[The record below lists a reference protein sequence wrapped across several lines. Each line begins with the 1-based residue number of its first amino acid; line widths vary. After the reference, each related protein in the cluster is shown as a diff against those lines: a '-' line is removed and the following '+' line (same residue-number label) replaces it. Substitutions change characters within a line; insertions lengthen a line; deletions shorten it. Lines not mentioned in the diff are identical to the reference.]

1 MLSRDPKMYPSP
13 ETFNPERFDDP
24 EVLDPHQY
32 IFGFGRRYDLFR
44 ALVRSATDPS
54 EPYRI
59 CPGQHLA
66 DANFWISMAITLAA
80 FNITK
85 SKDAEGRE
93 ITPSGEYNGSMV
105 P

>member
-1 MLSRDPKMYPSP
+1 M
-13 ETFNPERFDDP
+13 TQRFWT
-24 EVLDPHQY
+24 LISTY
-32 IFGFGRRYDLFR
+32 
-44 ALVRSATDPS
+44 LVSVDGITSSTLWLGLLLIPAS
-54 EPYRI
+54 HYRI

-66 DANFWISMAITLAA
+66 DANFWISMATTLAA